1 MIGKNLKDI
10 KMLNQLNLMRREI
23 NAHYNKIR
31 REANRVL
38 TEEINEERKR
48 ELAQETADGE
58 KDSNELLEV
67 D

>member
-1 MIGKNLKDI
+1 
-10 KMLNQLNLMRREI
+10 MLNQLNLMRREI

>member
-1 MIGKNLKDI
+1 
-10 KMLNQLNLMRREI
+10 MRREI